1 MDEENKEKEPKINK
15 KSKKKEDPNS
25 FKNGILS
32 IIGGVFHKIAIGSVF
47 VALAFSS
54 YMISYLHGFENGKD
68 LTQQHSY
75 FLMPILTVT
84 MGLGIPFSAI
94 LEFKL
99 GTQRSIILGSI
110 LLIISSGI
118 LYVSHSF
125 YLNLLAIFF
134 FAAGL
139 AVSIAISGKNASMY
153 FPEKR
158 GAISGFLSLINAIV
172 SSSLNLF
179 GEKVI
184 INPDSIDPENGYY
197 SVEVSKNILNYY
209 LFQMACV
216 GVCTL
221 ICILFIVP
229 YNMKGNK
236 PFPPKKKKGDDLVD
250 NIEKDIDKNEPLI
263 PEDKNDVPKEK
274 ETDEKEK
281 EKEEEEEKKEEID
294 EKKEKE
300 TTEEEDKKPLTEN
313 EEKEKKEENKI
324 NDDKPIEVKNTDEN
338 KNEKKESKK
347 KKKKEKSDYVNPLG
361 GMESSMVNASM
372 NNYSV
377 VQIKK
382 AAKSF
387 RVWRLFLMGVF
398 SSPLNN
404 FILLTWRP
412 ISIFKRMPTNKIQ
425 KVNSYSSIIQ
435 MIVTPLFGYLSDKLP
450 FRLMKVTLS
459 LINTLVGFFFYYSF
473 TQVDFFIILI
483 LVNSFAFHGSFTL
496 NEPHYMKVFGMKHF
510 IEIAGIVGLASVIM
524 GPIISIFAFAIE
536 KNFQDNLDTAY
547 KFMFLSG
554 ASLNIV
560 DVVLSLF
567 ESDDPLFEE

>member
-1 MDEENKEKEPKINK
+1 MDKENKEKEPKINR

-25 FKNGILS
+25 LKNGILS

-134 FAAGL
+134 FAGGL
-139 AVSIAISGKNASMY
+139 AVSIAISGKNACMY

-158 GAISGFLSLINAIV
+158 GSVSGFLSLINAIV

-184 INPDSIDPENGYY
+184 INPNSVDPENGYY

-221 ICILFIVP
+221 ISILFIVP
-229 YNMKGNK
+229 YKMKGNQ
-236 PFPPKKKKGDDLVD
+236 PFPPKKKKGDDLID

-263 PEDKNDVPKEK
+263 PEDKNDEPKEK
-274 ETDEKEK
+274 ETDKKEK
-281 EKEEEEEKKEEID
+281 EKGEEKKEES
-294 EKKEKE
+294 EEKEK
-300 TTEEEDKKPLTEN
+300 EEEDKKPLTE
-313 EEKEKKEENKI
+313 KEKKEEKEENKI
-324 NDDKPIEVKNTDEN
+324 NDDKPIEVKNIDE
-338 KNEKKESKK
+338 KKTEKKENKK
-347 KKKKEKSDYVNPLG
+347 KKKKEKNDYVDPVG

-425 KVNSYSSIIQ
+425 NVNSYSSIIQ

-459 LINTLVGFFFYYSF
+459 LINTVVGFFFYYSF
-473 TQVDFFIILI
+473 SQVDFFIILI
-483 LVNSFAFHGSFTL
+483 LVNSFAFHGAFTL

-524 GPIISIFAFAIE
+524 GPIISIFAFTIE
-536 KNFQDNLDTAY
+536 KNFRDNLDTAY

>member
-1 MDEENKEKEPKINK
+1 MDKENKEKESKINR

-25 FKNGILS
+25 LKNGILS

-47 VALAFSS
+47 VALVFSS

-134 FAAGL
+134 FAGGL
-139 AVSIAISGKNASMY
+139 AVSIAISGKNACMY

-158 GAISGFLSLINAIV
+158 GSVSGFLSLINAIV

-184 INPDSIDPENGYY
+184 INPNSVDPENGYY
-197 SVEVSKNILNYY
+197 SFEVSKNILNYY

-221 ICILFIVP
+221 ISILFIVP
-229 YNMKGNK
+229 YKMKGNK
-236 PFPPKKKKGDDLVD
+236 PFPPKKKKGDDSID

-263 PEDKNDVPKEK
+263 PEDKNDEPKEK

-281 EKEEEEEKKEEID
+281 GEEKKEESE
-294 EKKEKE
+294 EKGK
-300 TTEEEDKKPLTEN
+300 EEEDKRPLTEK
-313 EEKEKKEENKI
+313 EEKEEKEENKI
-324 NDDKPIEVKNTDEN
+324 NDDKPIEVKNTDEK
-338 KNEKKESKK
+338 KNEKKENKK
-347 KKKKEKSDYVNPLG
+347 KKKKEKNDYVIPAG

-372 NNYSV
+372 NKYSV

-425 KVNSYSSIIQ
+425 NVNSYTSIIQ

-459 LINTLVGFFFYYSF
+459 LINTIVGFFFYYSF
-473 TQVDFFIILI
+473 SEVDFFIILI
-483 LVNSFAFHGSFTL
+483 LVNSFAFHGAFTL

-524 GPIISIFAFAIE
+524 GPIISIFAFTIE
-536 KNFQDNLDTAY
+536 KNFSDNLDTAY

-560 DVVLSLF
+560 DVVLSIF

>member
-1 MDEENKEKEPKINK
+1 MDKENKEKEPKINR

-25 FKNGILS
+25 LKNGILS

-118 LYVSHSF
+118 LFVSHSF

-134 FAAGL
+134 FAGGL
-139 AVSIAISGKNASMY
+139 AVSIAISGKNACMY

-158 GAISGFLSLINAIV
+158 GSVSGFLSLINAII

-184 INPDSIDPENGYY
+184 INPNSVDPENGYY

-221 ICILFIVP
+221 ISILFIVP
-229 YNMKGNK
+229 YKMKGNQ
-236 PFPPKKKKGDDLVD
+236 PFPPKKKKGDDLID

-263 PEDKNDVPKEK
+263 PEDKNDEPKEK
-274 ETDEKEK
+274 EIDEKEK
-281 EKEEEEEKKEEID
+281 EKGEEKKEES
-294 EKKEKE
+294 EEKEKE
-300 TTEEEDKKPLTEN
+300 KEEEDKKPLTE
-313 EEKEKKEENKI
+313 KEKKEEKEENKI
-324 NDDKPIEVKNTDEN
+324 NDDKPIEVKNIDE
-338 KNEKKESKK
+338 KKTEKKENKK
-347 KKKKEKSDYVNPLG
+347 KKKKKKNDYVDPVG

-425 KVNSYSSIIQ
+425 NVNSYSSIIQ

-459 LINTLVGFFFYYSF
+459 LINTVVGFFFYYSF
-473 TQVDFFIILI
+473 SQVDFFIILI
-483 LVNSFAFHGSFTL
+483 LVNSFAFHGAFTL

-524 GPIISIFAFAIE
+524 GPIISIFAFTIE
-536 KNFQDNLDTAY
+536 KNFRDNLDTAY

>member
-1 MDEENKEKEPKINK
+1 MDKENKEKEPKINR

-25 FKNGILS
+25 LKNGILS

-134 FAAGL
+134 FAGGL
-139 AVSIAISGKNASMY
+139 AVSIAISGKNACMY
-153 FPEKR
+153 FPKKR
-158 GAISGFLSLINAIV
+158 GSVSGFLSLINAIV
-172 SSSLNLF
+172 NSSLNLF

-184 INPDSIDPENGYY
+184 INPNSVDPENGYY

-221 ICILFIVP
+221 ISILFIVP
-229 YNMKGNK
+229 YKMKGNQ
-236 PFPPKKKKGDDLVD
+236 PFPPKKKKGDDLID

-263 PEDKNDVPKEK
+263 PEDKNDEPKEK
-274 ETDEKEK
+274 EIDEKEK
-281 EKEEEEEKKEEID
+281 EKGEEKKEES
-294 EKKEKE
+294 EEKEK
-300 TTEEEDKKPLTEN
+300 EEEDKKPLTE
-313 EEKEKKEENKI
+313 KEKKEEKEENKI
-324 NDDKPIEVKNTDEN
+324 NDDKPIEVKNIDE
-338 KNEKKESKK
+338 KKTEKKENKK
-347 KKKKEKSDYVNPLG
+347 KKKKKKNDYVDPVG

-425 KVNSYSSIIQ
+425 NVNSYSSIIQ

-459 LINTLVGFFFYYSF
+459 LINTVVGFFFYYSF
-473 TQVDFFIILI
+473 SQVDFFIILI
-483 LVNSFAFHGSFTL
+483 LVNSFAFHGAFTL

-524 GPIISIFAFAIE
+524 GPIISIFAFTIE
-536 KNFQDNLDTAY
+536 KNFRDNLDTAY

>member
-1 MDEENKEKEPKINK
+1 MDQENKEKDPKINK

-25 FKNGILS
+25 MKNGILS
-32 IIGGVFHKIAIGSVF
+32 IIGAVFHKVAIGSVF

-54 YMISYLHGFENGKD
+54 YMISYLHGFENGAY
-68 LTQQHSY
+68 LTQQHAY

-125 YLNLLAIFF
+125 YLNLLGVFIF
-134 FAAGL
+134 AGGL
-139 AVSIAISGKNASMY
+139 AVSIAISGKNAFMY

-158 GAISGFLSLINAIV
+158 GAVSGFLSLISAIV
-172 SSSLNLF
+172 SSVLNLF

-184 INPDSIDPENGYY
+184 INPNSVDPENGYY

-221 ICILFIVP
+221 ISILFIVP
-229 YNMKGNK
+229 YKMKGK
-236 PFPPKKKKGDDLVD
+236 MPFPKKKKKEDDLVD
-250 NIEKDIDKNEPLI
+250 NIEKDIDKDEPLI
-263 PEDKNDVPKEK
+263 PEDKNDEPKEKEK

-281 EKEEEEEKKEEID
+281 EIDEKEKEKEEKEEKEEED
-294 EKKEKE
+294 N
-300 TTEEEDKKPLTEN
+300 KPLKIK
-313 EEKEKKEENKI
+313 EEKEEKEENKI
-324 NDDKPIEVKNTDEN
+324 NDDKPIEVKNTDE
-338 KNEKKESKK
+338 KKKESKK
-347 KKKKEKSDYVNPLG
+347 KKKKEKNDYDNPLG
-361 GMESSMVNASM
+361 GTETSMVNASM

-387 RVWRLFLMGVF
+387 RVWRLFLMGVC
-398 SSPLNN
+398 STPLNN

-412 ISIFKRMPTNKIQ
+412 ISIFKTMPTNKIQ
-425 KVNSYSSIIQ
+425 NVNSYSSIIQ
-435 MIVTPLFGYLSDKLP
+435 MIATPLFGYLSDKLP

-459 LINTLVGFFFYYSF
+459 LINTIVGFFFYYSF
-473 TQVDFFIILI
+473 SNVDFFIILI
-483 LVNSFAFHGSFTL
+483 LVNNFAFQGSFAL

-524 GPIISIFAFAIE
+524 GPIISIFAFTIE
-536 KNFQDNLDTAY
+536 KNFQDSLDTAY
-547 KFMFLSG
+547 KFMFISG
-554 ASLNIV
+554 ACLNIV

-567 ESDDPLFEE
+567 ETDDPLFEE

>member
-1 MDEENKEKEPKINK
+1 MDKENKEKEPKINR

-25 FKNGILS
+25 LKNGILS

-134 FAAGL
+134 FAGGL
-139 AVSIAISGKNASMY
+139 AVSIAISGKNACMY

-158 GAISGFLSLINAIV
+158 GSVSGFLSLINAIV

-184 INPDSIDPENGYY
+184 INPNSVDPENGYY

-221 ICILFIVP
+221 ISILFIVP
-229 YNMKGNK
+229 YKMKGNK
-236 PFPPKKKKGDDLVD
+236 PFPPKKKKGDDLID

-263 PEDKNDVPKEK
+263 PEDKNDEPKEK
-274 ETDEKEK
+274 ETDKKEK
-281 EKEEEEEKKEEID
+281 EKGEEKKEES
-294 EKKEKE
+294 EEKEK
-300 TTEEEDKKPLTEN
+300 EEEDKKPLTE
-313 EEKEKKEENKI
+313 KEKKEEKEENKI
-324 NDDKPIEVKNTDEN
+324 NDDKPIEVKNIDE
-338 KNEKKESKK
+338 KKTEKKENKK
-347 KKKKEKSDYVNPLG
+347 KKKKEKNDYVDPVG

-425 KVNSYSSIIQ
+425 NVNSYSSIIQ

-459 LINTLVGFFFYYSF
+459 LINTVVGFFFYYSF
-473 TQVDFFIILI
+473 SQVDFFIILI
-483 LVNSFAFHGSFTL
+483 LVNSFAFHGAFTL

-524 GPIISIFAFAIE
+524 GPIISIFAFTIE
-536 KNFQDNLDTAY
+536 KNFRDNLDTAY

>member
-1 MDEENKEKEPKINK
+1 MDKENKEKEPKINR

-25 FKNGILS
+25 LKNGILS

-134 FAAGL
+134 FAGGL
-139 AVSIAISGKNASMY
+139 AVSIAISGKNACMY

-158 GAISGFLSLINAIV
+158 GSVSGFLSLINAIV

-184 INPDSIDPENGYY
+184 INPNSVDPENGYY

-221 ICILFIVP
+221 ISILFIVP
-229 YNMKGNK
+229 YKMKGNQ
-236 PFPPKKKKGDDLVD
+236 PFPPKKKKGDDLID

-263 PEDKNDVPKEK
+263 PEDKNDEPKEK
-274 ETDEKEK
+274 EIDEKEK
-281 EKEEEEEKKEEID
+281 EKGEEKKEES
-294 EKKEKE
+294 EEKEK
-300 TTEEEDKKPLTEN
+300 EEEDKKPLTE
-313 EEKEKKEENKI
+313 KEKKEEKEENKI
-324 NDDKPIEVKNTDEN
+324 NDDKPIEVKNIDE
-338 KNEKKESKK
+338 KKTEKKENKK
-347 KKKKEKSDYVNPLG
+347 KKKKKKNDYVDPVG

-425 KVNSYSSIIQ
+425 NVNSYSSIIQ

-450 FRLMKVTLS
+450 FRLMKVSLS
-459 LINTLVGFFFYYSF
+459 LINTVVGFFFYYSF
-473 TQVDFFIILI
+473 SQVDFFIILI
-483 LVNSFAFHGSFTL
+483 LVNSFAFHGAFTL

-524 GPIISIFAFAIE
+524 GPIISIFAFTIE
-536 KNFQDNLDTAY
+536 KNFRDNLDTAY

>member
-1 MDEENKEKEPKINK
+1 MDKENKEKEPKINR

-25 FKNGILS
+25 LKNGILS

-134 FAAGL
+134 FAGGL
-139 AVSIAISGKNASMY
+139 AVSIAISGKNACMY

-158 GAISGFLSLINAIV
+158 GSVSGFLSLISAIV

-184 INPDSIDPENGYY
+184 INPNSVDPENGYY

-221 ICILFIVP
+221 ISILFIVP
-229 YNMKGNK
+229 YKMKGNK
-236 PFPPKKKKGDDLVD
+236 PFPPKKKKGDDLID

-263 PEDKNDVPKEK
+263 PEDKNDEPKEK

-281 EKEEEEEKKEEID
+281 EKGEEKKEES
-294 EKKEKE
+294 EEKEKE
-300 TTEEEDKKPLTEN
+300 EEEEDKKPLTE
-313 EEKEKKEENKI
+313 KEKKEEKEENKI
-324 NDDKPIEVKNTDEN
+324 NDDKPIEVKNIDE
-338 KNEKKESKK
+338 KKTEKKENKK
-347 KKKKEKSDYVNPLG
+347 KKKKEKNDYVDPVG

-425 KVNSYSSIIQ
+425 NVNSYSSIIQ

-459 LINTLVGFFFYYSF
+459 LINTVVGFFFYYSF
-473 TQVDFFIILI
+473 SQVDFFIILI
-483 LVNSFAFHGSFTL
+483 LVNSFAFHGAFTL

-524 GPIISIFAFAIE
+524 GPIISIFAFTIE
-536 KNFQDNLDTAY
+536 KNFRDNLDTAY

>member
-1 MDEENKEKEPKINK
+1 MDKENKEKEPKINR

-25 FKNGILS
+25 LKNGILS

-134 FAAGL
+134 FAGGL
-139 AVSIAISGKNASMY
+139 AVSIAISGKNACMY

-158 GAISGFLSLINAIV
+158 GSVSGFLSLINAIV

-184 INPDSIDPENGYY
+184 INPNSVDPENGYY

-221 ICILFIVP
+221 ISILFIVP
-229 YNMKGNK
+229 YKMKGNQ
-236 PFPPKKKKGDDLVD
+236 PFPPKKKKGDDLID

-263 PEDKNDVPKEK
+263 PEDKNDEPKEK
-274 ETDEKEK
+274 EIDEKEK
-281 EKEEEEEKKEEID
+281 EKGEEKKEES
-294 EKKEKE
+294 EEKEK
-300 TTEEEDKKPLTEN
+300 EEEDKKPLTE
-313 EEKEKKEENKI
+313 KEKKEEKEENKI
-324 NDDKPIEVKNTDEN
+324 NDDKPIEVKNIDE
-338 KNEKKESKK
+338 KKTEKKENKK
-347 KKKKEKSDYVNPLG
+347 KKKKKKNDYVDPVG

-425 KVNSYSSIIQ
+425 NVNSYSSIIQ

-459 LINTLVGFFFYYSF
+459 LINTVVGFFFYYSF
-473 TQVDFFIILI
+473 SQVDFFIILI
-483 LVNSFAFHGSFTL
+483 LVNSFAFHGAFTL

-524 GPIISIFAFAIE
+524 GPIISIFAFTIE
-536 KNFQDNLDTAY
+536 KNFRDNLDTAY

>member
-1 MDEENKEKEPKINK
+1 MDKENKEKEPKINR

-25 FKNGILS
+25 LKNGILS

-134 FAAGL
+134 FAGGL
-139 AVSIAISGKNASMY
+139 AVSIAISGKNACMY

-158 GAISGFLSLINAIV
+158 GSVSGFLSLISAIV

-184 INPDSIDPENGYY
+184 INPNSVDPENGYY

-221 ICILFIVP
+221 ISILFIVP
-229 YNMKGNK
+229 YKMKGNK
-236 PFPPKKKKGDDLVD
+236 PFPPKKKKGDDLID

-263 PEDKNDVPKEK
+263 PEDKNDEPKEK

-281 EKEEEEEKKEEID
+281 EKGEEKKEES
-294 EKKEKE
+294 EEKEKE
-300 TTEEEDKKPLTEN
+300 KEEEDKKPLTE
-313 EEKEKKEENKI
+313 KEKKEEKEENKI
-324 NDDKPIEVKNTDEN
+324 NDDKPIEVKNIDE
-338 KNEKKESKK
+338 KKTEKKENKK
-347 KKKKEKSDYVNPLG
+347 KKKKKKNDYVDPVG

-425 KVNSYSSIIQ
+425 NVNSYSSIIQ

-459 LINTLVGFFFYYSF
+459 LINTVVGFFFYYSF
-473 TQVDFFIILI
+473 SQVDFFIILI
-483 LVNSFAFHGSFTL
+483 LVNSFAFHGAFTL

-524 GPIISIFAFAIE
+524 GPIISIFAFTIE
-536 KNFQDNLDTAY
+536 KNFRDNLDTAY

>member
-1 MDEENKEKEPKINK
+1 MDKENKEKEPKINR

-25 FKNGILS
+25 LKNGILS

-134 FAAGL
+134 FAGGL
-139 AVSIAISGKNASMY
+139 AVSIAISGKNACMY

-158 GAISGFLSLINAIV
+158 GSVSGFLSLINAIV

-184 INPDSIDPENGYY
+184 INPNSVDPENGYY

-221 ICILFIVP
+221 ISILFIVP
-229 YNMKGNK
+229 YKMKGNQ
-236 PFPPKKKKGDDLVD
+236 PFPPKKKKGDDLID

-263 PEDKNDVPKEK
+263 PEDKNDEPKEK
-274 ETDEKEK
+274 EIDEKEK
-281 EKEEEEEKKEEID
+281 EKGEEKKEES
-294 EKKEKE
+294 EEKEK
-300 TTEEEDKKPLTEN
+300 EEEDKKPLTE
-313 EEKEKKEENKI
+313 KEKKEEKEENKI
-324 NDDKPIEVKNTDEN
+324 NDDKPIEVKNIDE
-338 KNEKKESKK
+338 KKTEKKENKK
-347 KKKKEKSDYVNPLG
+347 KKKKEKNDYVDPVG

-425 KVNSYSSIIQ
+425 NVNSYSSIIQ

-459 LINTLVGFFFYYSF
+459 LINTVVGFFFYYSF
-473 TQVDFFIILI
+473 SQVDFFIILI
-483 LVNSFAFHGSFTL
+483 LVNSFAFHGAFTL

-524 GPIISIFAFAIE
+524 GPIISIFAFTIE
-536 KNFQDNLDTAY
+536 KNFRDNLDTAY

>member
-1 MDEENKEKEPKINK
+1 MDKENKEKEPKINR

-25 FKNGILS
+25 LKNGILS

-134 FAAGL
+134 FAGGL
-139 AVSIAISGKNASMY
+139 AVSIAISGKNACMY

-158 GAISGFLSLINAIV
+158 GSVSGFLSLISAIV

-184 INPDSIDPENGYY
+184 INPNSVDPENGYY

-221 ICILFIVP
+221 ISILFIVP
-229 YNMKGNK
+229 YKMKGNQ
-236 PFPPKKKKGDDLVD
+236 PFPPKKKKGDDLID

-263 PEDKNDVPKEK
+263 PEDKNDEPKEK
-274 ETDEKEK
+274 EIDEKEK
-281 EKEEEEEKKEEID
+281 EKGEEKKEES
-294 EKKEKE
+294 EEKEK
-300 TTEEEDKKPLTEN
+300 EEEDKKPLTE
-313 EEKEKKEENKI
+313 KEKKEEKEENKI
-324 NDDKPIEVKNTDEN
+324 NDDKPIEVKNIDE
-338 KNEKKESKK
+338 KKTEKKENKK
-347 KKKKEKSDYVNPLG
+347 KKKKEKNDYVDPVG
-361 GMESSMVNASM
+361 GMESFMVNASM

-425 KVNSYSSIIQ
+425 NVNSYSSIIQ

-459 LINTLVGFFFYYSF
+459 LINTVVGFFFYYSF
-473 TQVDFFIILI
+473 SQVDFFIILI
-483 LVNSFAFHGSFTL
+483 LVNSFAFHGAFTL

-524 GPIISIFAFAIE
+524 GPIISIFAFTIE
-536 KNFQDNLDTAY
+536 KNFRDNLDTAY

>member
-1 MDEENKEKEPKINK
+1 MDKENKEKEPKINR

-25 FKNGILS
+25 LKNGILS

-134 FAAGL
+134 FAGGL
-139 AVSIAISGKNASMY
+139 AVSIAISGKNACMY

-158 GAISGFLSLINAIV
+158 GSVSGFLSLISAIV

-184 INPDSIDPENGYY
+184 INPNSVDPENGYY

-221 ICILFIVP
+221 ISILFIVP
-229 YNMKGNK
+229 YKMKGNQ
-236 PFPPKKKKGDDLVD
+236 PFPPKKKKGDDLID

-263 PEDKNDVPKEK
+263 PEDKNDEPKEK
-274 ETDEKEK
+274 EIDEKEK
-281 EKEEEEEKKEEID
+281 EKGEEKKEES
-294 EKKEKE
+294 EEKEK
-300 TTEEEDKKPLTEN
+300 EEEDKKPLTE
-313 EEKEKKEENKI
+313 KEKKEEKEENKI
-324 NDDKPIEVKNTDEN
+324 NDDKPIEVKNIDE
-338 KNEKKESKK
+338 KKTEKKENKK
-347 KKKKEKSDYVNPLG
+347 KKKKKKNDYVDPVG

-425 KVNSYSSIIQ
+425 NVNSYSSIIQ

-459 LINTLVGFFFYYSF
+459 LINTVVGFFFYYSF
-473 TQVDFFIILI
+473 SQVDFFIILI
-483 LVNSFAFHGSFTL
+483 LVNSFAFHGAFTL

-524 GPIISIFAFAIE
+524 GPIISIFAFTIE
-536 KNFQDNLDTAY
+536 KNFRDNLDTAY